1 MSHASRA
8 ASSSPLRGFGVGLRA
23 DVVRFDDDPT
33 AVPSERIGEIG
44 VLATF
49 VGGRCVH
56 GAEGLRAHGPAP
68 V

>member
-1 MSHASRA
+1 M
-8 ASSSPLRGFGVGLRA
+8 GLRA
-23 DVVRFDDDPT
+23 DMVLLDDDPT

-56 GAEGLRAHGPAP
+56 GAEGLRADGPVP

>member
-1 MSHASRA
+1 M
-8 ASSSPLRGFGVGLRA
+8 GLRA

-33 AVPSERIGEIG
+33 TVPGERISEIG